1 MRLLRP
7 SSIAFIGICAPI
19 VLAAQGG
26 GAPGGGQGRGGEPPK
41 NLQVLPK
48 DMPRNQVT
56 ALMRTFTMA
65 LGVRC
70 EHCHAEDPA
79 AAAAAATA
87 AATAPAAGT
96 APAGGRGGRG
106 GGPQLDYSLDDKEN
120 KKIAREMIK
129 MVMDINGKYL
139 PTTGRTFTDLTR
151 VSCET
156 CHHGLAK
163 PRTLRAA
170 LTEAVQSSGPDSAI
184 ALYRALRLRYYGAAA
199 YDFSEPSLN
208 ETGNQ
213 LGQVADNRKAAIAIL
228 KLNLEFFPQSM
239 ATYQNLANVTLASG
253 DTAGAVEVINRAL
266 TIQPENNQLRNLL
279 QRIKP
284 PAS

>member
-1 MRLLRP
+1 MRHFRLNAVALMLVAGLP
-7 SSIAFIGICAPI
+7 AIA
-19 VLAAQGG
+19 LAQGG
-26 GAPGGGQGRGGEPPK
+26 RGGGEPPK

-70 EHCHAEDPA
+70 EHCHAE
-79 AAAAAATA
+79 
-87 AATAPAAGT
+87 APAGAAPAD

-106 GGPQLDYSLDDKEN
+106 GGPQLDYSLDDKES
-120 KKIAREMIK
+120 KKIAREMLK

-139 PTTGRTFTDLTR
+139 PTTGRTINDFNR
-151 VSCET
+151 VTCET
-156 CHHGLAK
+156 CHHGLAR

-170 LTEAVQSSGPDSAI
+170 ITESVQSKGADTAI
-184 ALYRALRLRYYGAAA
+184 ALYRQLRTRYYGSAA
-199 YDFSEPSLN
+199 YDFSEMSLN

-213 LGQVADNRKAAIAIL
+213 LGQQADHRKSAIAIL
-228 KLNLEFFPQSM
+228 KLNLEYFPQSVPTM
-239 ATYQNLANVTLASG
+239 STLANVSIAAG
-253 DTAGAVEVINRAL
+253 DTAGAVDAL
-266 TIQPENNQLRNLL
+266 NKALAIQPDNNQLRNML

-284 PAS
+284 GT

>member
-1 MRLLRP
+1 MPQLRP
-7 SSIAFIGICAPI
+7 SSLALLLLIGAP
-19 VLAAQGG
+19 VALAAQGG
-26 GAPGGGQGRGGEPPK
+26 RGGGEPPK

-87 AATAPAAGT
+87 AANAPA
-96 APAGGRGGRG
+96 APAGGRAGRGGG
-106 GGPQLDYSLDDKEN
+106 GGPQLDYALDDKEN
-120 KKIAREMIK
+120 KKIAREMLK

-139 PTTGRTFTDLTR
+139 PATGRTLTDLAR
-151 VSCET
+151 VTCET

-170 LTEAVQSSGPDSAI
+170 LTEAVQASGPDSAI
-184 ALYRALRLRYYGAAA
+184 ALYRALRLRYYGSAA

-213 LGQVADNRKAAIAIL
+213 LGQIAENRKAAIAIL
-228 KLNLEFFPQSM
+228 KLNLEYFPQSIP
-239 ATYQNLANVTLASG
+239 TVTNLANISVAAG
-253 DTAGAVEVINRAL
+253 DTAGAVAVINQAL
-266 TIQPENNQLRNLL
+266 AVQPDNNQLRNLL

-284 PAS
+284 APPPQR